1 MTNGK
6 LALLLAVL
14 GGMAFASPAGAAERK
29 VDPTFL
35 YRDSNKAVERPSDMT
50 TASCHYKPLFG
61 AGAEATPVLGSIA
74 RYGIVDIDPKGACK
88 PVQYADEEQLYVVL
102 KGSGEAK
109 YGAEKVDLKT
119 EDFLYLPATLS
130 HGLVNTSA
138 APMRVVVMG
147 FHTKG
152 FRKAPLP
159 ARPLKDNIANV
170 PPELVGGHPDSAK
183 FRLLLGDAPQTRNR
197 INVGY
202 VVTSL
207 FVMEIDAA
215 GTNFPHHHADAEEIY
230 LILDG
235 HGEQVAG
242 EARRSAK
249 PGDAYFYRL
258 NATVG
263 YYSAKGVK
271 SRILCVRSFSPYGN
285 KAAAAKK

>member
-6 LALLLAVL
+6 LALLLAAL
-14 GGMAFASPAGAAERK
+14 GGMVFASPAGAAERK
-29 VDPTFL
+29 IDPTFL
-35 YRDSNKAVERPSDMT
+35 YRDSNKAVERPSDIT

-61 AGAEATPVLGSIA
+61 AGAEAMPVLGSIA

-102 KGSGEAK
+102 KGGGEAK
-109 YGAEKVDLKT
+109 YGAEKVGLKT
-119 EDFLYLPATLS
+119 EDFLYLPATVS

-152 FRKAPLP
+152 FRKASLP

-183 FRLLLGDAPQTRNR
+183 FWLLLGDAPQTRNR

-242 EARRSAK
+242 EARRPAK

-285 KAAAAKK
+285 KAAMAKK